1 MTGKTGKT
9 GKLGKSGNTGRPDG
23 QTQADKIFEFKTFD
37 TNCPTKFG
45 RLFDVCVRVHDK
57 KHTVMLL
64 HSGTQ
69 TKFRKASS
77 LNFTLTSDC
86 WGRVGGV
93 GGEGVSVLD

>member
-57 KHTVMLL
+57 KLMLMLPGVRIMSVVMR
-64 HSGTQ
+64 
-69 TKFRKASS
+69 F
-77 LNFTLTSDC
+77 
-86 WGRVGGV
+86 
-93 GGEGVSVLD
+93 E